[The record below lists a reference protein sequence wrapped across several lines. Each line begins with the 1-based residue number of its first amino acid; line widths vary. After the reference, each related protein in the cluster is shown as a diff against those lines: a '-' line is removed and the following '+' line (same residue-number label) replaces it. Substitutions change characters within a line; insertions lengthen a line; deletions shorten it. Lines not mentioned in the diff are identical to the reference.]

1 MRILTLA
8 WRGGFR
14 QELLEL
20 CNKQQAILGDM
31 QEILDDRNDT
41 IRVLRMAM
49 DKADLQHAKAIRN
62 LTSHF
67 LEALEEENIEA
78 LRDGI
83 EKGLSDLNDHVA
95 RLEEHS
101 GI

>member
-8 WRGGFR
+8 WGGGTSR
-14 QELLEL
+14 SLYEEVQRLQAELEEKESLV
-20 CNKQQAILGDM
+20 
-31 QEILDDRNDT
+31 
-41 IRVLRMAM
+41 RVLRLAM
-49 DKADLQHAKAIRN
+49 DKVDLQHAKAVRN

-67 LEALEEENIEA
+67 LEALEEDDVQA

-83 EKGLSDLNDHVA
+83 EAGLSDLNDHVA

-101 GI
+101 GL